1 MPLNITKSIKLSS
14 EANQNS
20 NYLGLG
26 QERSGSALRSNVPAP
41 TGGLNTRDSESAME
55 PTDAVIMENWFPSQG
70 SVSTRKGF
78 IEYATGLSGYI
89 ETLIEYN
96 AGATRKFICCNS
108 SQINDI
114 TNPASIVSIG
124 TGFTNARWQWAN
136 FNAYLIM
143 VNGADTP
150 QTFDGTT
157 LAASTISG
165 SGLTVSQLDGINI
178 HKNRVY
184 VWSSNAQDVWYGAT
198 NAIGGVF
205 TKFQLSRVAPFGGN
219 LVSMMT
225 WNLDGGNGV
234 DDYAVF
240 LMSSGDVLLYQGSDP
255 ATWALLGT
263 YKIGRPIAIRG
274 AKKVAGDIMMITDQ
288 DFVFFSEVFKNDG
301 AVTQRSKL
309 SGAAIDAVNSYSS
322 NYGWEVVLYP
332 KGGWLMVNVPVA
344 TNQTYI
350 QYVINTI
357 TGTATKFTDMNA
369 VTWGNYNNNIY
380 FGGNGKVYKADE
392 GFSDNSNYIVCDVQ
406 AAYSNLGS
414 PQEKTVNS
422 FRNIIK
428 ADGTVAINAIVNFD
442 YGKEQTSQDVNSSVA
457 SGSFWDVS
465 FWDVALWSPEGLT
478 RNDLVYSSGQGVDVG
493 MRLKTSLNGQQ
504 LNWYRT
510 DYSVTVSNIL

>member
-1 MPLNITKSIKLSS
+1 MPLNITKSVRLTNDS
-14 EANQNS
+14 NQNT

-26 QERSGSALRSNVPAP
+26 QERSGAALRSNVPAP

-55 PTDAVIMENWFPSQG
+55 PADAVIMENWFPGQG

-78 IEYATGLSGYI
+78 TEYFTGLTGYV

-96 AGATRKFICCNS
+96 AGTTRKFICANS

-114 TNPASIVSIG
+114 TTPASIVTLG
-124 TGFTNARWQWAN
+124 TGFTNARWQWAS
-136 FNAYLIM
+136 FNAYVLM

-157 LAASTISG
+157 LTASTISG
-165 SGLTVSQLDGINI
+165 SGLIVTQLNGINI

-184 VWSSNAQDVWYGAT
+184 VWDSNAQDVWYGAT

-234 DDYAVF
+234 DDYALF

-255 ATWALLGT
+255 ASWSLLGT
-263 YKIGRPIAIRG
+263 YKIGRPVAIRG
-274 AKKVAGDIMMITDQ
+274 AKKVAGDVVIITDQ

-301 AVTQRSKL
+301 AVTQRGKL
-309 SGAAIDAVNSYSS
+309 SGAALKAVNDYSS
-322 NYGWEVVLYP
+322 NYGWEVALYP
-332 KGGWLMVNVPVA
+332 KGGWLLFNVPVA
-344 TNQTYI
+344 TNSTYH
-350 QYVINTI
+350 QYVVNTI
-357 TGTATKFTDMNA
+357 TGAATKFIGMNA
-369 VTWGNYNNNIY
+369 STWGMYNNNLY
-380 FGGNGKVYKADE
+380 FGGSGKVYKADD
-392 GFSDNSNYIVCDVQ
+392 GYSDDEEFIVCDVQ

-414 PQEKTVNS
+414 PQEKTVNA
-422 FRNIIK
+422 FRNTIK
-428 ADGTVAINAIVNFD
+428 ADGSVAINTIVNFD
-442 YGKEQTSQDVNSSVA
+442 YGKEQSSQNTTSTAA

-465 FWDVALWSPEGLT
+465 FWDVAMWSPEGLT

-493 MRLKTSLNGQQ
+493 MRLKTSLSGQQ